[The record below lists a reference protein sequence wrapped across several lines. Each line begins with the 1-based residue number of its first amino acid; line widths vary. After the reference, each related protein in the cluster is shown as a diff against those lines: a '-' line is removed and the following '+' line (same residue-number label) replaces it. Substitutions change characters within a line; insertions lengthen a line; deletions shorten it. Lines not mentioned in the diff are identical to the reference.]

1 MVWCQS
7 DRLRSDGFPTT
18 YHHDHH
24 DYHHDHDIVMKSD
37 YGLELEYLIF
47 TITEKGHVCLY
58 IGWYAES

>member
-37 YGLELEYLIF
+37 YGLEFFVRGI
-47 TITEKGHVCLY
+47 Y
-58 IGWYAES
+58 ICFWKIARVDYAFS